1 MAKIISRVKEF
12 AKSEKVRNFT
22 KGVLKGA
29 AVVGGVILAY
39 KVGKSV
45 GSSAMKEQLTE
56 ALGDIACSKYGNHCE
71 IDSVNIREAL
81 DMWIKPDDV
90 MDFVKEKIS

>member
-1 MAKIISRVKEF
+1 MAKIISCVKEF

-45 GSSAMKEQLTE
+45 GSSAMTEQLTE
-56 ALGDIACSKYGNHCE
+56 ALGDIACKKCGENFE

-81 DMWIKPDDV
+81 DMWIKPEEV
-90 MDFVKEKIS
+90 INFVKEKIS